1 MVKKI
6 VVLLACVAVAA
17 AARAQKVEEAGGEQ
31 IRTQK
36 IEASN
41 KITRRQRF
49 DRGLAFDT
57 KTPSMP
63 KGMWIAG
70 MNVSYSQHDNEAYRI
85 LIVDRMDS
93 HGNSFSISPMVH
105 YVFAN
110 NQSIGLRFAYNRSLF
125 QLDNLSFN
133 INQSLNDMLF
143 NGEPLKYKYQ
153 SHTYMGYITYRYYV
167 GLGASKRFLIFNEV
181 QLGLGGGQQR
191 EDGGQPVNDGDIYK
205 RATYQDSFNMRLGLA
220 PGATFFVTN
229 ALAIEV
235 QIGLLGYEFKKL
247 TQHGTDLVAASRKTS
262 SISTKFDFLSI
273 AFGMSFYL

>member
-36 IEASN
+36 IKASN

-70 MNVSYSQHDNEAYRI
+70 VNVSYSQHNSDDYRI
-85 LIVDRMDS
+85 FIVNDLS
-93 HGNSFSISPMVH
+93 SKGNALNISPMVH

-110 NQSIGLRFAYNRSLF
+110 NQSIGIRFAYKRSWL
-125 QLDNLSFN
+125 QLDELSFN
-133 INQSLNDMLF
+133 LTPELNSMLF
-143 NGEPLKYKYQ
+143 GENEVRYNYQ
-153 SHTYMGYITYRYYV
+153 NHTYMGYLTYRYYV
-167 GLGASKRFLIFNEV
+167 GIGQSKRLLIFNEV
-181 QLGLGGGQQR
+181 QAGFGGGQQR
-191 EDGGQPVNDGDIYK
+191 ELSGWNDDKTDYK
-205 RATYQDSFNMRLGLA
+205 TGTYQKSFNFRLGFA
-220 PGATFFVTN
+220 PGATVFITN
-229 ALAIEV
+229 AMAVEV
-235 QIGLLGYEFKKL
+235 QIGLLGYEFRKL
-247 TQHGTDLVAASRKTS
+247 KQEGTNLVSSSYTSS
-262 SISTKFDFLSI
+262 SISSKFDFLSI
-273 AFGMSFYL
+273 AFGTTFYL